1 MIELLILALGVSMD
15 AAAVTAARAVSAK
28 VPNRALLLRM
38 AALFGFFQAAMA
50 LAGWAGG
57 MGLNQVV
64 AAWDHWIAFVLLSVV
79 GVRMIVSSEDL
90 GHTPATT
97 TTTALIVLAFATSI
111 DSFAVGLTLPLLSVN
126 PIVAVTVI
134 GGVTFVISLIGGSAG
149 QRLGARF
156 GRRAGIA
163 GGVVLIGIGTEI
175 LISHLSA

>member
-15 AAAVTAARAVSAK
+15 AAAVTAARAVSAEGH
-28 VPNRALLLRM
+28 NRALLVRT

-79 GVRMIVSSEDL
+79 GVRMIVHSEDL
-90 GHTPATT
+90 GTPATT
-97 TTTALIVLAFATSI
+97 STTALIVLAFATSI
-111 DSFAVGLTLPLLSVN
+111 DSFAVGLTLPLLPVD

-134 GGVTFVISLIGGSAG
+134 GGVTFVISLIGGSVG